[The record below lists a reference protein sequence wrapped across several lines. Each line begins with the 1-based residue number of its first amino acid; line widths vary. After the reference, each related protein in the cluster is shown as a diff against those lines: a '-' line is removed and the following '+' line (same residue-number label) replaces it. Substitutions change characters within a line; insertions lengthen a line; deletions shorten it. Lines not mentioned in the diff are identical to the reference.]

1 MTASPNRPNFPGG
14 AKATAIFPALFLALA
29 VSASLAGGAYGQ
41 GVTTQP
47 LRPLAPQPLAPRPLA
62 PQQTAPRNLAPPTAP
77 KSLAP
82 TTAPESAT
90 DAKDAANPKPG
101 LLPVK
106 FDVEALDAIDRDSI
120 GTLSDAQGGFGLD
133 MWAGT
138 RRSLVEKLLPTVP
151 AQSSSRIMRELLRRL
166 LLSIAKAPLADAP
179 GQESTGQVAT
189 GQLAAGQTG
198 DAGKSTPGNAPEKR
212 RQKSLIHLRIERLS
226 AMGDIGAVDALLKVA
241 PDRENDQ
248 ILLRSE
254 ADVLFYGNDY
264 ARVCPLVASQIRQ
277 VATVYWRKAFI
288 FCQALAGEHDRAS
301 LGVTLLQEQGE
312 EDPVFY
318 NLIDA
323 LAGLEEPKIESM
335 GNPRPLHFAMA
346 HAAKAKL
353 PGDVISSNHPAVLKT
368 VARTP
373 GLHPELR
380 IDAAERAEAMG
391 ALETRILRDLYTS
404 VTFSQEVLE
413 NPLTTAES
421 ERSPLS
427 RALLYRKALVE
438 SVPTAKAG
446 IISQALSLARDGG
459 RFQSTSRVYI
469 DILREFRP
477 SRDLVWFA
485 ADVVRA
491 LLATGDLETATSWL
505 DVVRTSAVFDEKS
518 AKLRDELFPLA
529 RLAGAVSDDDWAPG
543 VLGAWQNSQR
553 RSENGKVVNED
564 QVKIRSALLFNLLEA
579 LGDEVPDRRW
589 ESLLA
594 GPPQRTTVVPR
605 PVFWRTLRNAAQR
618 SRVGETVLL
627 ALTTLGLAGPTQADP
642 TVLRTVIESLRAV
655 GLGEEARALA
665 IEAAVAAGI

>member
-1 MTASPNRPNFPGG
+1 MTVSPNRPKFPGRAG
-14 AKATAIFPALFLALA
+14 AVFLALA
-29 VSASLAGGAYGQ
+29 VSVNLSAAALGQ
-41 GVTTQP
+41 GVTTKPLQP
-47 LRPLAPQPLAPRPLA
+47 PKTQPQAPLAPAPVVPPKPLLPVQSLS
-62 PQQTAPRNLAPPTAP
+62 PPTAP
-77 KSLAP
+77 TSLAP
-82 TTAPESAT
+82 TTAPKSEAG
-90 DAKDAANPKPG
+90 AKDAKSKPG

-106 FDVEALDAIDRDSI
+106 FDVEALDATDRDSI
-120 GTLSDAQGGFGLD
+120 GTLDDVEGGFGLE

-138 RRSLVEKLLPTVP
+138 RRSLVEKLLPGVP
-151 AQSSSRIMRELLRRL
+151 AQSSSRIMRGLLRRL
-166 LLSIAKAPLADAP
+166 LLSIAKAPLANVP
-179 GQESTGQVAT
+179 GQAASNDVASNEN
-189 GQLAAGQTG
+189 AEVQTPP
-198 DAGKSTPGNAPEKR
+198 TNIPVPGPK
-212 RQKSLIHLRIERLS
+212 KGLIHLRIERLA

-288 FCQALAGEHDRAS
+288 FCQALAGEHERAS
-301 LGVTLLQEQGE
+301 LGVTLLEEQGE
-312 EDPVFY
+312 DDPVFF

-323 LAGLEEPKIESM
+323 LAGLEKPKIESM

-346 HAAKAKL
+346 RAAKAKL

-438 SVPTAKAG
+438 SIPTAKAG
-446 IISQALSLARDGG
+446 IVSQALILARDGG
-459 RFQSTSRVYI
+459 RFQSTARVYL
-469 DILREFRP
+469 DVLREFKP

-491 LLATGDLETATSWL
+491 LLATGDLETAAKWL
-505 DVVRTSAVFDEKS
+505 DVVRTSAMFDEKS

-543 VLGAWQNSQR
+543 GLGAWQNSQR
-553 RSENGKVVNED
+553 RSENGAVVNED
-564 QVKIRSALLFNLLEA
+564 QVLVRSALLFNLLEA
-579 LGDEVPDRRW
+579 LGDEVPDQQW
-589 ESLLA
+589 EGLLS

-605 PVFWRTLRNAAQR
+605 PVFWRNLRNAAVQQR
-618 SRVGETVLL
+618 IGETVLL
-627 ALTTLGLAGPTQADP
+627 ALTALGQAGPTQADP
-642 TVLRTVIESLRAV
+642 TLLRTVIESLRSV
-655 GLGEEARALA
+655 GLGDEARALA